1 MGNYGEF
8 RGIMGNFEELWGNAG
23 LVLILD
29 VLLFVPGGLLLMLLD
44 RLLLIPD
51 VLPSCW

>member
-1 MGNYGEF
+1 
-8 RGIMGNFEELWGNAG
+8 MGNFGELWGNCG
-23 LVLILD
+23 LVLIPD
-29 VLLFVPGGLLLMLLD
+29 VLLFVPDGLLLMLPD